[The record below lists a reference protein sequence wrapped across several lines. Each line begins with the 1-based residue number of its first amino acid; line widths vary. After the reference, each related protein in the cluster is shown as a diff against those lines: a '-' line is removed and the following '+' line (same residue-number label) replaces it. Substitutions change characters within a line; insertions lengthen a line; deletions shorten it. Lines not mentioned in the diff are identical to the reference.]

1 MVQTKKWHNRSVFS
15 STNKM
20 ASRGRKR
27 PEHANV
33 ARDLDGTPSRS
44 QSFAGLGVDGD
55 GLRSRQGSMEPPSS
69 MRTRVDAFRGFG
81 HHVPSPPRP
90 VSARTASFAPL
101 ESFPMLSGYPEQ
113 SLAPPP
119 RAAGSPRGS
128 KSRPEQK
135 SAPNRVFGR
144 RDRRA
149 TRVDFRRSYG
159 GGPPRRGVQGLAK
172 GLGRAR
178 DAARVIG
185 WMCKILT
192 HPPKHRSPGV

>member
-1 MVQTKKWHNRSVFS
+1 MRAHCGRRYVGWGLLRQNALLGGSLYVFGS
-15 STNKM
+15 ADFGPRRHGRIKF
-20 ASRGRKR
+20 SR
-27 PEHANV
+27 
-33 ARDLDGTPSRS
+33 ARLPSRARPS
-44 QSFAGLGVDGD
+44 SIIAPAHIPDG
-55 GLRSRQGSMEPPSS
+55 GLR
-69 MRTRVDAFRGFG
+69 
-81 HHVPSPPRP
+81 RP
-90 VSARTASFAPL
+90 LLARTVSFAPL
-101 ESFPMLSGYPEQ
+101 ESFPKSSRYPGQ
-113 SLAPPP
+113 SLAPPR

-172 GLGRAR
+172 GLVRAR